1 MSKTPENRSKVTFI
15 YTLADPVTKKR
26 GGCVVIIGGLI

>member
-15 YTLADPVTKKR
+15 YTLADPVTKKEE
-26 GGCVVIIGGLI
+26 VVW